1 MMKKKMAALM
11 LAAVLALSLLS
22 GCGGNSGDAQG
33 NSGSGTSGTE
43 RTDGTE
49 SGGED
54 IRLGVIFK
62 TLSNPFYITMQ
73 EGVEAAAGKY
83 GYQITVQAPELES
96 DCERQMQIMEN
107 MITQQVD
114 AIILTPNGS
123 TELVPAI
130 KKANDANIPVI
141 IIDSRVYPD
150 ALEAADAHTECFIGS
165 DNYFGGSLAAEKMAE
180 ALNGS
185 GKVAVL
191 EGVAGQE
198 VSVQRV
204 GGFVD
209 KAKELGLDVVASQ
222 PADWDQGQGY
232 TVAQNILQANP
243 DLSGLFGASDLMA
256 LGGIKA
262 IEDAGLAD
270 KVTVIGFDA
279 NDDAKT
285 AISEGRMYGSIAQSP
300 DEMGSKA
307 VEVFKTLHE
316 GGTVEEE
323 IAVDV
328 YMVDASNCK

>member
-1 MMKKKMAALM
+1 MMKKKMAAL
-11 LAAVLALSLLS
+11 LLTAVLVLGLLS
-22 GCGGNSGDAQG
+22 GCGGKSGGDTQG
-33 NSGSGTSGTE
+33 GSDTQGTG
-43 RTDGTE
+43 GTE
-49 SGGED
+49 STGGGED
-54 IRLGVIFK
+54 IRLGIIFK

-73 EGVEAAAGKY
+73 EGVDAAAAQY
-83 GYQITVQAPELES
+83 GYTTTVQAPELES

-130 KKANDANIPVI
+130 KKANDADIPVI

-150 ALEAADAHTECFIGS
+150 ALEAASAHTECFIGS

-270 KVTVIGFDA
+270 QVTVIGFDA

-300 DEMGSKA
+300 DEMGRQA

-316 GGTVEEE
+316 GGAVDAE

-328 YMVDASNCK
+328 YMVDASNCG

>member
-1 MMKKKMAALM
+1 MKKKMAALM
-11 LAAVLALSLLS
+11 LAAVLTLSLLS
-22 GCGGNSGDAQG
+22 GCGGKSGDPQGSSGGDTQG
-33 NSGSGTSGTE
+33 NSS
-43 RTDGTE
+43 GTE

-54 IRLGVIFK
+54 IRLGIIFK

-73 EGVEAAAGKY
+73 EGMDTAAAQY
-83 GYQITVQAPELES
+83 GYKTTVQAPELES

-130 KKANDANIPVI
+130 KKANDAGIPVI

-150 ALEAADAHTECFIGS
+150 ALEAASAHTECFIGS

-209 KAKELGLDVVASQ
+209 KAKELGLEVVASQ

-262 IEDAGLAD
+262 IEDAGLAGQ
-270 KVTVIGFDA
+270 VTVIGFDA

-300 DEMGSKA
+300 DEMGRQA

-316 GGTVEEE
+316 GGTVDEE

>member
-1 MMKKKMAALM
+1 MQKKRL
-11 LAAVLALSLLS
+11 LAAMTAMGMALTMFS
-22 GCGGNSGDAQG
+22 GCGVSGNGSISGGDA
-33 NSGSGTSGTE
+33 SKS
-43 RTDGTE
+43 DAVK
-49 SGGED
+49 
-54 IRLGVIFK
+54 LGVIFK

-73 EGVEAAAGKY
+73 EGVEKAAKEY
-83 GYQITVQAPELES
+83 GFDTIVQAPELES
-96 DCERQMQIMEN
+96 DCEKQMQIMEN

-130 KKANDANIPVI
+130 KKANDAEIPVI
-141 IIDSRVYPD
+141 IIDSRIYQD
-150 ALEAADAHTECFIGS
+150 ALDAAQAHIECFIGS
-165 DNYFGGSLAAEKMAE
+165 DNYYGGQLAAEKMADT
-180 ALNGS
+180 LGGS

-209 KAKELGLDVVASQ
+209 RAKELGLEVVASQ
-222 PADWDQGQGY
+222 PADWDQGKGY

-243 DLSGLFGASDLMA
+243 DLNGLFGASDLMA

-262 IEDAGLAD
+262 IEDAGMAD

-285 AISEGRMYGSIAQSP
+285 AIGEGRMYGSIAQSP
-300 DEMGSKA
+300 DEMGRQA
-307 VEVFKTLHE
+307 VEAFKTLSE
-316 GGTVEEE
+316 GGSVEAD
-323 IAVDV
+323 IPVDV
-328 YMVDASNCK
+328 YMVDKNNCK